1 MKQLKTKKL
10 LQIDISV
17 QVSILIFTFFAI
29 VANELGYA
37 FMLFYFVL
45 GGYQLLSF
53 ALHYL
58 IRKKRNGNTAVY
70 AKLIF
75 TVVIG
80 FVICILLQFIPQ
92 LEFMPIFLYLVI
104 LLFLGPFLALYYL
117 IISVIDLQEIK
128 KQLLNA
134 N

>member
-10 LQIDISV
+10 LQIDISI
-17 QVSILIFTFFAI
+17 QVSILILTFFAI
-29 VANELGYA
+29 VTSEQGYT

-53 ALHYL
+53 TLHYL
-58 IRKKRNGNTAVY
+58 IRKKRNGNTVVY
-70 AKLIF
+70 AKLIL
-75 TVVIG
+75 TAVIG
-80 FVICILLQFIPQ
+80 LVICILLQSIPQ
-92 LEFMPIFLYLVI
+92 LEFMPLFLYLVI
-104 LLFLGPFLALYYL
+104 LLFLGPFLALFYL

>member
-10 LQIDISV
+10 LQIDISI
-17 QVSILIFTFFAI
+17 QVSILILTFFAI
-29 VANELGYA
+29 VATERGYA

-53 ALHYL
+53 TLHYL
-58 IRKKRNGNTAVY
+58 IRKKRNGNTVVY
-70 AKLIF
+70 AKLIL
-75 TVVIG
+75 TAVIG
-80 FVICILLQFIPQ
+80 LVICILLQSIPQ
-92 LEFMPIFLYLVI
+92 LEFMPLFLYLVI

>member
-10 LQIDISV
+10 LQIDISI
-17 QVSILIFTFFAI
+17 QVVILILTFFAI
-29 VANELGYA
+29 VATELGYA

>member
-10 LQIDISV
+10 LQIDISI
-17 QVSILIFTFFAI
+17 QVSILILTFFAI
-29 VANELGYA
+29 VTSEQGYA

-53 ALHYL
+53 TLHYL
-58 IRKKRNGNTAVY
+58 IRKKRNGNTVVY
-70 AKLIF
+70 AKLIL
-75 TVVIG
+75 TAVIG
-80 FVICILLQFIPQ
+80 LVICILLQSIPQ
-92 LEFMPIFLYLVI
+92 LEFMPLFLYLVI

>member
-10 LQIDISV
+10 LQIDISI
-17 QVSILIFTFFAI
+17 QVSILILTFFAI
-29 VANELGYA
+29 VTSEQGFA

-53 ALHYL
+53 TLHYL
-58 IRKKRNGNTAVY
+58 LRKNRNGKTAVY
-70 AKLIF
+70 ANLILTAF
-75 TVVIG
+75 IG
-80 FVICILLQFIPQ
+80 LVICILLQFMLQ
-92 LEFMPIFLYLVI
+92 LEFMPIFLYLII
-104 LLFLGPFLALYYL
+104 LLFLGPCLALYYL

>member
-1 MKQLKTKKL
+1 MKQLKTKKI
-10 LQIDISV
+10 LQIDISI
-17 QVSILIFTFFAI
+17 QVSILILTFFAI
-29 VANELGYA
+29 LTTELGYA

-45 GGYQLLSF
+45 GGYQMLSF

-58 IRKKRNGNTAVY
+58 IRKNRNGNTAVY
-70 AKLIF
+70 AKLILA
-75 TVVIG
+75 TVIG
-80 FVICILLQFIPQ
+80 LVICILLQSIPQ
-92 LEFMPIFLYLVI
+92 FEFMPLFLYLII

>member
-10 LQIDISV
+10 LQIDISI
-17 QVSILIFTFFAI
+17 QVVILILTFFAI
-29 VANELGYA
+29 VASELGYA

-70 AKLIF
+70 TKLIF

>member
-10 LQIDISV
+10 LQIDISI
-17 QVSILIFTFFAI
+17 QVSILILTFFAI
-29 VANELGYA
+29 VATELGFA
-37 FMLFYFVL
+37 FMLFYFLL

-53 ALHYL
+53 MLHYL
-58 IRKKRNGNTAVY
+58 FRKKRNGKTAVY
-70 AKLIF
+70 AKLILIAL
-75 TVVIG
+75 IG
-80 FVICILLQFIPQ
+80 LVICILLQSIPQ
-92 LEFMPIFLYLVI
+92 LEFIPIFLYLVI

>member
-1 MKQLKTKKL
+1 MKQLKTKKI
-10 LQIDISV
+10 LQIDISI
-17 QVSILIFTFFAI
+17 QVSILILTFFTI
-29 VANELGYA
+29 LTTELGYA

-53 ALHYL
+53 MLHYL
-58 IRKKRNGNTAVY
+58 LRKKRNGNTAVY
-70 AKLIF
+70 AKLIL
-75 TVVIG
+75 TALIG
-80 FVICILLQFIPQ
+80 LVICILLQSIPQ
-92 LEFMPIFLYLVI
+92 FEFMPLFLYLII

>member
-1 MKQLKTKKL
+1 MKQLKTKKI
-10 LQIDISV
+10 LQIDISI
-17 QVSILIFTFFAI
+17 QVSILILTFFAI
-29 VANELGYA
+29 VATELGYA
-37 FMLFYFVL
+37 FMLFYFLL

-53 ALHYL
+53 MLHYL

-70 AKLIF
+70 AKLIL
-75 TVVIG
+75 TALIG
-80 FVICILLQFIPQ
+80 LVICILLQSIPQ
-92 LEFMPIFLYLVI
+92 FEFMPLFLYLII

>member
-10 LQIDISV
+10 LQIDITI
-17 QVSILIFTFFAI
+17 QVSILILTFFAI
-29 VANELGYA
+29 VASELGYA

-58 IRKKRNGNTAVY
+58 LRKNRNGKTAVY
-70 AKLIF
+70 ANLILTAF
-75 TVVIG
+75 IG
-80 FVICILLQFIPQ
+80 LVICILLQFMLQ

-104 LLFLGPFLALYYL
+104 LLFLGPCLALYYL
-117 IISVIDLQEIK
+117 IISVIDLKEIK

>member
-10 LQIDISV
+10 LQIDISI
-17 QVSILIFTFFAI
+17 QVSILILTFFAI
-29 VANELGYA
+29 VATELGYA

-70 AKLIF
+70 TKLIF

-92 LEFMPIFLYLVI
+92 LEFIPIFLYLVI

>member
-17 QVSILIFTFFAI
+17 QISILILTFFAI
-29 VANELGYA
+29 LATELGYA

-45 GGYQLLSF
+45 GGYQMLSF

-70 AKLIF
+70 TKLIF

>member
-10 LQIDISV
+10 LQIDISI
-17 QVSILIFTFFAI
+17 QVSILILTFFAI
-29 VANELGYA
+29 VTSEQGYA

-53 ALHYL
+53 TLHYL
-58 IRKKRNGNTAVY
+58 IRKKRNGNTVVY
-70 AKLIF
+70 AKLIL
-75 TVVIG
+75 TAVIG
-80 FVICILLQFIPQ
+80 LVICILLQSIPQ
-92 LEFMPIFLYLVI
+92 LEFMPLFLYLVI
-104 LLFLGPFLALYYL
+104 LLFLGPFLALFYL

>member
-10 LQIDISV
+10 LQIDISI

-29 VANELGYA
+29 LASELGYA

-70 AKLIF
+70 TKLIF

>member
-58 IRKKRNGNTAVY
+58 IRKKRNENTAVY

>member
-10 LQIDISV
+10 LQIDISI
-17 QVSILIFTFFAI
+17 QVSILILTFFAI
-29 VANELGYA
+29 VATELGYA

-45 GGYQLLSF
+45 GGYQMLSF

-70 AKLIF
+70 TKLIF

>member
-10 LQIDISV
+10 LQIDISI

-29 VANELGYA
+29 LASELGYA

-70 AKLIF
+70 TKLIF

-92 LEFMPIFLYLVI
+92 LEFIPIFLYLVI

>member
-10 LQIDISV
+10 LQIDISI
-17 QVSILIFTFFAI
+17 QVSILILTFFAI

-53 ALHYL
+53 VLHYL

>member
-10 LQIDISV
+10 LQIDISI
-17 QVSILIFTFFAI
+17 QVSILILTFFAI
-29 VANELGYA
+29 VTSEQGFA

-53 ALHYL
+53 TLHYL
-58 IRKKRNGNTAVY
+58 LRKNRNGKTAVY
-70 AKLIF
+70 ANLILTAF
-75 TVVIG
+75 IG
-80 FVICILLQFIPQ
+80 LVICILLQFMLQ

-104 LLFLGPFLALYYL
+104 LLFLGPCLALYYL

>member
-10 LQIDISV
+10 LQIDISI
-17 QVSILIFTFFAI
+17 QVSILILTFFTI
-29 VANELGYA
+29 VATELGYA

-53 ALHYL
+53 TLHYL

-70 AKLIF
+70 AKLIL
-75 TVVIG
+75 TTVIG
-80 FVICILLQFIPQ
+80 LVICILLQSIPQ

-104 LLFLGPFLALYYL
+104 LLFLGPCLAIYYL
-117 IISVIDLQEIK
+117 IISVTDLQETK
-128 KQLLNA
+128 KQLLNT

>member
-1 MKQLKTKKL
+1 MKQLKTKKI
-10 LQIDISV
+10 LQIDISI
-17 QVSILIFTFFAI
+17 QVSILILTFFAI
-29 VANELGYA
+29 LITELGYA

-53 ALHYL
+53 MLHYL

-70 AKLIF
+70 AKLIL
-75 TVVIG
+75 TALIG
-80 FVICILLQFIPQ
+80 LVICILLQSIPQ
-92 LEFMPIFLYLVI
+92 FEFMPLFLYLII
-104 LLFLGPFLALYYL
+104 LLFLDPFLALYYL

>member
-10 LQIDISV
+10 LQIDISI
-17 QVSILIFTFFAI
+17 QVSILILTFFAI
-29 VANELGYA
+29 VASELGYA

-70 AKLIF
+70 TKLIF

-117 IISVIDLQEIK
+117 IISVIDLQENK

>member
-10 LQIDISV
+10 LQIDISI

-29 VANELGYA
+29 VATELGYA

-45 GGYQLLSF
+45 GGYQMLSF

-75 TVVIG
+75 SVVIG
-80 FVICILLQFIPQ
+80 LVICILLQSIPQ
-92 LEFMPIFLYLVI
+92 FEFMPLFLYLVI

>member
-10 LQIDISV
+10 LQIDISI

-29 VANELGYA
+29 LATELGYA

-70 AKLIF
+70 TKLIF

>member
-10 LQIDISV
+10 LQIDISI
-17 QVSILIFTFFAI
+17 QVSILILTFFAI
-29 VANELGYA
+29 VTSEQGYA

-45 GGYQLLSF
+45 GGYQMLSF

-70 AKLIF
+70 TKLIF

-80 FVICILLQFIPQ
+80 FVICILLQFIPHIYGGPVRKEP
-92 LEFMPIFLYLVI
+92 LGELHPHLGRFLCRWSRYCKIRRNRCIV
-104 LLFLGPFLALYYL
+104 FVGT
-117 IISVIDLQEIK
+117 
-128 KQLLNA
+128 
-134 N
+134 

>member
-10 LQIDISV
+10 LQIDISI

-29 VANELGYA
+29 VATELGYA

-45 GGYQLLSF
+45 GGYQMLSF

-70 AKLIF
+70 TKLIF

>member
-10 LQIDISV
+10 LQIDISI
-17 QVSILIFTFFAI
+17 QVSILILTFFAI
-29 VANELGYA
+29 VATELGYA

>member
-75 TVVIG
+75 TLVIG

>member
-10 LQIDISV
+10 LQIDISI
-17 QVSILIFTFFAI
+17 QVSILILTFFAI
-29 VANELGYA
+29 VTSEQGYA

-53 ALHYL
+53 TLHYL
-58 IRKKRNGNTAVY
+58 IRKKRNGNTVVY
-70 AKLIF
+70 AKLIL
-75 TVVIG
+75 TAVIG
-80 FVICILLQFIPQ
+80 LVISILLQSIPQ
-92 LEFMPIFLYLVI
+92 LEFMPLFLYLVI

>member
-10 LQIDISV
+10 LQIDISI
-17 QVSILIFTFFAI
+17 QVSILILTFFAI
-29 VANELGYA
+29 VASELGYA

-70 AKLIF
+70 TKLIF

>member
-10 LQIDISV
+10 LQIDISI
-17 QVSILIFTFFAI
+17 QVSILILTFFAI
-29 VANELGYA
+29 VATELGYA

-80 FVICILLQFIPQ
+80 LVICILLQSIPQ
-92 LEFMPIFLYLVI
+92 FEFMPLFLYLVI

>member
-10 LQIDISV
+10 LQIDISI
-17 QVSILIFTFFAI
+17 QVVILILTFFAI
-29 VANELGYA
+29 VATELGYA

-70 AKLIF
+70 TKLIF

>member
-10 LQIDISV
+10 LQIDISI
-17 QVSILIFTFFAI
+17 QVSILILTFFAI
-29 VANELGYA
+29 VATELGYA

-70 AKLIF
+70 TKLIF

>member
-10 LQIDISV
+10 LQIDISI
-17 QVSILIFTFFAI
+17 QVSILILTFFAI
-29 VANELGYA
+29 VASELGYA

-70 AKLIF
+70 TKLIF

-92 LEFMPIFLYLVI
+92 LEFIPIFLYLVI